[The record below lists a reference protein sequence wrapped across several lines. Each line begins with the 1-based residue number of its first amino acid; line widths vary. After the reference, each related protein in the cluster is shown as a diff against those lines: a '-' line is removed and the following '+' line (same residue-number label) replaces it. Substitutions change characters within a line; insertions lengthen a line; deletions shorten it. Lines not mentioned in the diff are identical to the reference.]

1 MDLFHDAWDDN
12 NQKNFVDE
20 RICII
25 HDCCTSIGA
34 IIGCKMVSQKKVTND
49 ETNVEG
55 RWNVVALANILGLY
69 EKKWRHIDEFYLTF
83 KHWTH
88 ILIEY
93 HHQLLDECCCEEEQI
108 EKKIE
113 KMKSEY

>member
-1 MDLFHDAWDDN
+1 
-12 NQKNFVDE
+12 
-20 RICII
+20 
-25 HDCCTSIGA
+25 
-34 IIGCKMVSQKKVTND
+34 
-49 ETNVEG
+49 
-55 RWNVVALANILGLY
+55 
-69 EKKWRHIDEFYLTF
+69 LTF